1 MKIRPDQLH
10 NHLQQGIAPVYLLS
24 GDEPQQLLECGDTI
38 RHSAHS
44 HGYDERQVMEAATHF
59 DWGILAVEAASLSL
73 FAQRRIVELR
83 IPSGKPVRE
92 GAKAITDYLASPPE
106 DTLLLIILPKV
117 DKNQQRSKW
126 FTTIE
131 KSGVVIQVWPVKAA
145 EMPRWIQ
152 NRAQHHGLQLTRESI
167 QFLAQQTEGNLIA
180 ADQEIEKLRITH
192 GVGNI
197 TLQDVAAS
205 ASGSAHFTI
214 FELMDAALAGETAK
228 ALKMIRTLKAEGT
241 PEPVV
246 LWSVAREVRLAAS
259 VAEAL
264 SRKEPPAAVFKRQKP
279 PVWQSRQQLL
289 TSGARRLPLHGWYR
303 LIRKLAEADQAIKSS
318 GDPWIVMEEIL
329 LGMRGGRV

>member
-10 NHLQQGIAPVYLLS
+10 SHLQQGIAPVYLLS
-24 GDEPQQLLECGDTI
+24 GDEPQQLLECGDAI
-38 RHSAHS
+38 RHSARN
-44 HGYDERQVMEAATHF
+44 HGYDERQVLEASAHF
-59 DWGILAVEAASLSL
+59 DWNNLATEAASLSL
-73 FAQRRIVELR
+73 FSQRRILELR
-83 IPSGKPVRE
+83 IPSGKPGRE
-92 GAKAITDYLASPPE
+92 GAKAITDYLATPAE
-106 DTLLLIILPKV
+106 DTLLLIILPKLEGSQ
-117 DKNQQRSKW
+117 KNSKW
-126 FTTIE
+126 FKTIDQ
-131 KSGVVIQVWPVKAA
+131 SGVVIQVWPVKAA
-145 EMPRWIQ
+145 DMPGWIQ

-180 ADQEIEKLRITH
+180 ADQEIEKLHITH

-205 ASGSAHFTI
+205 ACGSVHFTI
-214 FELMDAALAGETAK
+214 FELMDAALAGETAR
-228 ALKMIRTLKAEGT
+228 ALKMIRTLKAEGA

-264 SRKEPPAAVFKRQKP
+264 NHRESPAAVFKRQKP

-289 TSGARRLPLHGWYR
+289 TSGARRLPLQGWYR
-303 LIRKLAEADQAIKSS
+303 LIRKIAEADQAIKSS

-329 LGMRGGRV
+329 VGMRGG